1 MAIQSG
7 VGFVRI
13 RNGVNSRWNGAF
25 CGADADYEL
34 DATCDISFIVK
45 TGVGREESKFVV
57 VAFGEEV
64 TPMPESRSAQLR
76 LDCVEIKF
84 SVRQLVN
91 GDVAYRGADKFTRYA
106 VAFADGF
113 YDELEVVLVGGF
125 VENGINVKICIV
137 EEMIY
142 GVGFRIRN

>member
-1 MAIQSG
+1 M
-7 VGFVRI
+7 
-13 RNGVNSRWNGAF
+13 
-25 CGADADYEL
+25 
-34 DATCDISFIVK
+34 
-45 TGVGREESKFVV
+45 
-57 VAFGEEV
+57 
-64 TPMPESRSAQLR
+64 R
-76 LDCVEIKF
+76 LYCVEIKF